1 MDNLISFIPEQ
12 LLILVAALYVIGAGC
27 KKYKQLD
34 NKYIPVVLLILGIGF
49 SIWMLGL
56 NPTSVLQDVIC
67 WGISIGINQTYKQ
80 LKEENKQ

>member
-1 MDNLISFIPEQ
+1 NLISFIPEQ

-49 SIWMLGL
+49 SVWMLGF
-56 NPTSVLQDVIC
+56 NPSAVLQGVIC

-80 LKEENKQ
+80 LKEENK

>member
-12 LLILVAALYVIGAGC
+12 LLILVAALSIIGKGF

-34 NKYIPVVLLILGIGF
+34 NKYIPIILLVLGIGF
-49 SIWMLGL
+49 SIWMLGFSP
-56 NPTSVLQDVIC
+56 NAVLQGIIC

-80 LKEENKQ
+80 LKDGDK

>member
-12 LLILVAALYVIGAGC
+12 LLILVAALSIIGKGC

-34 NKYIPVVLLILGIGF
+34 NKYIPIILLVLGIGF
-49 SIWMLGL
+49 SIWMLGFSP
-56 NPTSVLQDVIC
+56 NAVLQGIIC

>member
-12 LLILVAALYVIGAGC
+12 LLILVAALSIIGKGC

-34 NKYIPVVLLILGIGF
+34 NKYIPIILLVLGIGF

-56 NPTSVLQDVIC
+56 NPNAVLQGVIC
-67 WGISIGINQTYKQ
+67 WGVAIGANQVYKQ
-80 LKEENKQ
+80 LKDGDK

>member
-12 LLILVAALYVIGAGC
+12 LLILVAALSIIGKGC

-34 NKYIPVVLLILGIGF
+34 NKYIPIILLVLGIGF
-49 SIWMLGL
+49 SIWMLGFSP
-56 NPTSVLQDVIC
+56 NAVLQGIIC

-80 LKEENKQ
+80 

>member
-1 MDNLISFIPEQ
+1 FIPEQ
-12 LLILVAALYVIGAGC
+12 LLILVAALSIIGKGC

-56 NPTSVLQDVIC
+56 NPVAVLQGVIC
-67 WGISIGINQTYKQ
+67 WGVAIGINQTYKQ
-80 LKEENKQ
+80 LKDGEK

>member
-34 NKYIPVVLLILGIGF
+34 NKYIPVVLLVLGVGF

-56 NPTSVLQDVIC
+56 KPVAVLQGVIC

-80 LKEENKQ
+80 FKDGEK

>member
-34 NKYIPVVLLILGIGF
+34 NKYIPVVLLALGVGF

-56 NPTSVLQDVIC
+56 NADAVLQGVIC

-80 LKEENKQ
+80 LKEENK

>member
-34 NKYIPVVLLILGIGF
+34 NKYITVVLLALGIGF

-56 NPTSVLQDVIC
+56 NPIAVLQGVIC

-80 LKEENKQ
+80 LKDGDK

>member
-12 LLILVAALYVIGAGC
+12 LLILVAALYVLGVGC

-34 NKYIPVVLLILGIGF
+34 NKYIPVVLLALGVGF

-56 NPTSVLQDVIC
+56 NADAVLQGVIC

-80 LKEENKQ
+80 LKEENK

>member
-12 LLILVAALYVIGAGC
+12 LLILVAALSIIGKGC

-34 NKYIPVVLLILGIGF
+34 NKYIPVVLLALGIGF
-49 SIWMLGL
+49 SVWMLGL
-56 NPTSVLQDVIC
+56 NADAVLQGVIC

-80 LKEENKQ
+80 LKEENK

>member
-12 LLILVAALYVIGAGC
+12 LLILVAALYVLGVGF

-56 NPTSVLQDVIC
+56 NPVAVLQGVIC

-80 LKEENKQ
+80 FKDGEK

>member
-49 SIWMLGL
+49 SVWMLGF
-56 NPTSVLQDVIC
+56 NPVAVLQGVIC
-67 WGISIGINQTYKQ
+67 WGVAIGINQTYKQ
-80 LKEENKQ
+80 LKEENK

>member
-12 LLILVAALYVIGAGC
+12 LLILVAALYVLGVGF

-49 SIWMLGL
+49 SIWM
-56 NPTSVLQDVIC
+56 
-67 WGISIGINQTYKQ
+67 
-80 LKEENKQ
+80 

>member
-12 LLILVAALYVIGAGC
+12 LLILVATLSIIGKGC

-34 NKYIPVVLLILGIGF
+34 NKYIPIILLVLGIGF
-49 SIWMLGL
+49 SIWMLGFSP
-56 NPTSVLQDVIC
+56 NAVLQGIIC

-80 LKEENKQ
+80 LKEENK

>member
-34 NKYIPVVLLILGIGF
+34 NKYIPVVLLILGIVF
-49 SIWMLGL
+49 SIWMLGF
-56 NPTSVLQDVIC
+56 NPSSILQGILC
-67 WGISIGINQTYKQ
+67 WGVAIGVNQVYKQ
-80 LKEENKQ
+80 LKEENK

>member
-12 LLILVAALYVIGAGC
+12 LLILVAALYVLGFGC

-49 SIWMLGL
+49 SVWMLGL
-56 NPTSVLQDVIC
+56 NADAVLQGVIC

>member
-12 LLILVAALYVIGAGC
+12 LLILVAALSIIGKGC

-34 NKYIPVVLLILGIGF
+34 NKYIPIILLVLGIGF
-49 SIWMLGL
+49 SIWMLGFSP
-56 NPTSVLQDVIC
+56 NAVLQGVIC

-80 LKEENKQ
+80 LKEENK

>member
-12 LLILVAALYVIGAGC
+12 LLILVAALSIIGKGC

-56 NPTSVLQDVIC
+56 NPVAVLQGVIC

-80 LKEENKQ
+80 FKDGDK

>member
-34 NKYIPVVLLILGIGF
+34 NKYIPVVLLALGIGF

-56 NPTSVLQDVIC
+56 NADSVLQGVIC

-80 LKEENKQ
+80 LKEENK

>member
-12 LLILVAALYVIGAGC
+12 LLILVAALSIIGKGC

-34 NKYIPVVLLILGIGF
+34 NKYIPIILLVLGIGF

-56 NPTSVLQDVIC
+56 SPNAVLQGVIC
-67 WGISIGINQTYKQ
+67 WGVAIGANQVYKQ
-80 LKEENKQ
+80 LKDGDK

>member
-1 MDNLISFIPEQ
+1 MYNLISFIPEQ

-34 NKYIPVVLLILGIGF
+34 NKYIPVVLLVLGIGF
-49 SIWMLGL
+49 SVWMLGL
-56 NPTSVLQDVIC
+56 NADAVLQGVIC

-80 LKEENKQ
+80 LKEENK

>member
-1 MDNLISFIPEQ
+1 IPEQ
-12 LLILVAALYVIGAGC
+12 LLILVAALSIIGKGC

-56 NPTSVLQDVIC
+56 NPVAVLQGVIC
-67 WGISIGINQTYKQ
+67 WGVAIGINQTYKQ
-80 LKEENKQ
+80 LKDGEK

>member
-12 LLILVAALYVIGAGC
+12 LLILVAALYILGFGC

-34 NKYIPVVLLILGIGF
+34 NKYIPVVLLILGVGF
-49 SIWMLGL
+49 SVWMLGL
-56 NPTSVLQDVIC
+56 NADAVLQGVIC

-80 LKEENKQ
+80 LKEENK

>member
-12 LLILVAALYVIGAGC
+12 LLILVAALYVLGVGF

-34 NKYIPVVLLILGIGF
+34 NKYIPVLLLILGIGF

-56 NPTSVLQDVIC
+56 NPVAVL
-67 WGISIGINQTYKQ
+67 
-80 LKEENKQ
+80 

>member
-12 LLILVAALYVIGAGC
+12 LLILVAALYVLGLGF

-49 SIWMLGL
+49 SVWMLGL
-56 NPTSVLQDVIC
+56 NADAVLQGVIC

-80 LKEENKQ
+80 LKDGEK

>member
-12 LLILVAALYVIGAGC
+12 LLILVAALSIIGKGC

-56 NPTSVLQDVIC
+56 NPVAVLQGVIC
-67 WGISIGINQTYKQ
+67 WGVAIGINKTYKQ
-80 LKEENKQ
+80 LKDGEK

>member
-12 LLILVAALYVIGAGC
+12 LLLLVVALNVLGFGF

-34 NKYIPVVLLILGIGF
+34 NKYIPIILLVLGIGF

-56 NPTSVLQDVIC
+56 SPNAVLQGVIC
-67 WGISIGINQTYKQ
+67 WGVAIGINQTYKQ
-80 LKEENKQ
+80 LKDGDK

>member
-12 LLILVAALYVIGAGC
+12 LLILVAALSIIGKGC

-34 NKYIPVVLLILGIGF
+34 NKYIPIILLVLGIGF
-49 SIWMLGL
+49 SIWMLGFSP
-56 NPTSVLQDVIC
+56 NAVLQGVIC

-80 LKEENKQ
+80 LKDGEK